1 MGPSPRR
8 VLYNPQ
14 SPNHFSWNT
23 KPEKNIRKRQ
33 LLVREERNKKLR
45 YPYFYFLCLCLWQW
59 CLLFSFKKNSRNFS
73 FFIVFC
79 MRFHH
84 SSWATLPD
92 NSWICRIYG
101 FFFFFF
107 SMLILSAC
115 AMLEEKIFSFFLN
128 FFCLFIYIYMWWYIE
143 KWSQNS
149 SVSVRGGNWMGIF
162 DFRGFQYEN
171 FRFWKYFFNPIF
183 EFPISDFSAAKMFL
197 NFPIFFDFLIFKK
210 SICIYM
216 LYKAC
221 WTDLDRP
228 SYIKSYPLDKL
239 EP

>member
-1 MGPSPRR
+1 MD
-8 VLYNPQ
+8 LQN
-14 SPNHFSWNT
+14 
-23 KPEKNIRKRQ
+23 
-33 LLVREERNKKLR
+33 
-45 YPYFYFLCLCLWQW
+45 LW
-59 CLLFSFKKNSRNFS
+59 
-73 FFIVFC
+73 
-79 MRFHH
+79 
-84 SSWATLPD
+84 
-92 NSWICRIYG
+92 

-183 EFPISDFSAAKMFL
+183 EFPISDFSAAMWFSKMFL